1 VPNTASAKKRVRQS
15 ASRRARNRW
24 RSSTVKDAIKAFQT
38 AAQGGDTAAAETA
51 LRTVS
56 KLVDRFATKSTM
68 HRNTA
73 ARRKSRLAKRLNK
86 MRTAGTST
94 SKKA

>member
-1 VPNTASAKKRVRQS
+1 MPNTASAKKRVRQS
-15 ASRRARNRW
+15 TSRNARNRW
-24 RSSTVKDAIKAFQT
+24 RSSIVKDAIKAFQK

-51 LRTVS
+51 LRNVS
-56 KLVDRFATKSTM
+56 KLVDRYSTKSTM

-86 MRTAGTST
+86 MRAAGTT
-94 SKKA
+94 KKA

>member
-1 VPNTASAKKRVRQS
+1 VPNTASAKKRVRQT

-24 RSSTVKDAIKAFQT
+24 RNSTVKDAIKEFHK
-38 AAQGGDTAAAETA
+38 AAQAGDPAAAETE
-51 LRTVS
+51 LRKVS
-56 KLVDRFATKSTM
+56 KLVDRYATTSTM

-86 MRTAGTST
+86 MRAAGS

>member
-1 VPNTASAKKRVRQS
+1 MPNTSSAKKRVRQS

-24 RSSTVKDAIKAFQT
+24 RASTVKDAIKDFHK
-38 AAQGGDTAAAETA
+38 AAQGGDAAAAEKE
-51 LRTVS
+51 LRKVS

-86 MRTAGTST
+86 MRAAGSA
-94 SKKA
+94 KKA

>member
-1 VPNTASAKKRVRQS
+1 MPNTASAKKRVRQS
-15 ASRRARNRW
+15 TSRNARNRW
-24 RSSTVKDAIKAFQT
+24 RSSIVKDAIKAFQK

-51 LRTVS
+51 LRNVS
-56 KLVDRFATKSTM
+56 KLVDRYSTKSTM

-86 MRTAGTST
+86 MRAAGT

>member
-15 ASRRARNRW
+15 TSRNARNRW
-24 RSSTVKDAIKAFQT
+24 RSSIVKDAIKAFQK

-51 LRTVS
+51 LRNVS
-56 KLVDRFATKSTM
+56 KLVDRYSTKSTM

-86 MRTAGTST
+86 MRAAGSA
-94 SKKA
+94 KKA

>member
-1 VPNTASAKKRVRQS
+1 MPNTASAKKRVRQS

-24 RSSTVKDAIKAFQT
+24 RAGNVKEAIKAFHK
-38 AAQGGDTAAAETA
+38 AAQAGDSTAAETE
-51 LRTVS
+51 LRKVS
-56 KLVDRFATKSTM
+56 KLVDRYATTSTM

-86 MRTAGTST
+86 MRAAGS
-94 SKKA
+94 SGKKA

>member
-15 ASRRARNRW
+15 TSRNARNRW
-24 RSSTVKDAIKAFQT
+24 RSSIVKDAIKAFQK

-51 LRTVS
+51 LRNVS
-56 KLVDRFATKSTM
+56 KLVDRYSTKSTM

-86 MRTAGTST
+86 MRAAGTT
-94 SKKA
+94 KKA

>member
-15 ASRRARNRW
+15 TSRNARNRW
-24 RSSTVKDAIKAFQT
+24 RSSIVKDAIKAFQK

-51 LRTVS
+51 LRNVS
-56 KLVDRFATKSTM
+56 KLVDRYSTKSTM

-86 MRTAGTST
+86 MRAAGT